1 MTNHSCNLL
10 EILLKNGP
18 KVKLCVPVILFFF
31 FELHS
36 ILEGQE
42 GLLFI
47 QRNSNICRQQKK
59 VKGNKIEDKRK
70 TNEKRIAYLV
80 SRMSGDIR
88 ERSNTVSQTWRVG
101 HRY

>member
-1 MTNHSCNLL
+1 MRASDA
-10 EILLKNGP
+10 
-18 KVKLCVPVILFFF
+18 FFF

-47 QRNSNICRQQKK
+47 QRNSNICQQQIRF
-59 VKGNKIEDKRK
+59 KGNKIGDKKK

-80 SRMSGDIR
+80 SRMSGDIG
-88 ERSNTVSQTWRVG
+88 EKSNTVSQTRRVG
-101 HRY
+101 HRPVLRVTSYVEL